1 MFPQIC
7 GRPNS
12 TFKIVS
18 YPHADWL
25 RLDDL
30 KVAETIN
37 FHFGQNYWFW
47 LSFPSFANFTNI
59 YIGIFALHLSTSVS
73 VDFWMMF

>member
-37 FHFGQNYWFW
+37 FHFGQNYGFW
-47 LSFPSFANFTNI
+47 LSFPSFANFTNALKLI
-59 YIGIFALHLSTSVS
+59 YSRNIKGEVVFIKS
-73 VDFWMMF
+73 M